1 VGSRGGRPEPT
12 AQQIKTIFSFVAS
25 RNDFRLASGTKQFTA
40 MAIMLLVHDGKLKCS
55 DRLTDIFLDFPAYGQ
70 SSCARFHRTTLE
82 YSDRGMILISE
93 LSLLYATSRVGSVEV
108 A

>member
-1 VGSRGGRPEPT
+1 MGGHGAGPSRPRSRSR
-12 AQQIKTIFSFVAS
+12 AIFSSVAS
-25 RNDFRLASGTKQFTA
+25 RSDFRLASCTKQLTA
-40 MAIMLLVHDGKLKCS
+40 IAIMLLVHDGKLKCS

-93 LSLLYATSRVGSVEV
+93 LSLLHATSRVGSAEV